1 MVNGYSNLGNKLG
14 SRKCIHWELIR
25 WCCVE
30 GHNLKM
36 FSFGLSCILMLL
48 LIVLTKCK
56 IKTWTFVK
64 KYIKITDIPKY
75 SSLCFLSFRNQKA
88 IFRSTE
94 SRRGPNANC
103 KKKKKTSHGST
114 LALVHHFC
122 TSYRHPKQT
131 RPSSRC
137 LVTRSSGETKRGTMS
152 FYPCVIICTS
162 GGNCILCITQGLVC
176 SNLKTGITHT
186 DTVLHCPN

>member
-1 MVNGYSNLGNKLG
+1 MQTV
-14 SRKCIHWELIR
+14 
-25 WCCVE
+25 
-30 GHNLKM
+30 
-36 FSFGLSCILMLL
+36 
-48 LIVLTKCK
+48 
-56 IKTWTFVK
+56 
-64 KYIKITDIPKY
+64 
-75 SSLCFLSFRNQKA
+75 
-88 IFRSTE
+88 
-94 SRRGPNANC
+94 
-103 KKKKKTSHGST
+103 KKKKTSHGST

-131 RPSSRC
+131 WPSSRC

-186 DTVLHCPN
+186 DTVLHCPNQITFLWRSALYSLMFHCHFYHYCYNCTTAYTIYYYYSSLFFDSYGFIMVFKCHLCSERVWYSYEY